1 MGFIMNE
8 SLLVKKKKIKK
19 LKKKCNP
26 NSKHHLKAM
35 NLCVGDWGYIQN
47 LIKTGME
54 ENQTVRTMTGE
65 SSIFTPSP
73 LQMLMPARESEEPNR
88 NAGRE
93 LQIAS
98 TSAPFRLPD
107 DWFVELK
114 PRGSTTS
121 STGRV
126 DKYYYEPR
134 TGQQFRSLVAVER
147 YLRDKKQDTPTP
159 DTVKARNENTHQVS
173 RNSVPTNPRGS
184 QAFDKEFPASSFQL
198 QIRDCTI
205 RSTSPF
211 KLPDDWVI
219 EEKPR
224 SNINYAGVIDKL
236 YIEPETGQRF
246 RSLKAVERYLTEA
259 KENTAT
265 PKASQNSGSWKKNIS
280 SIIRSPRVVSKHRLE
295 AEEDNITLKA
305 LKLCRSKASPNSG
318 SGKKNIPGIIR
329 TPGVVSKCWL
339 EAEEDNITLKALKF
353 CNSSKPS
360 RKSGS
365 RKKFVSNKGV
375 NASMLD
381 CASPPAKI
389 NWVLSGPGGG
399 NVWSAFINES
409 IVPDSVKQKWSEKF
423 ITTIHAQI

>member
-1 MGFIMNE
+1 MKVCW
-8 SLLVKKKKIKK
+8 LKKKKKIKK

-47 LIKTGME
+47 LIKTEME

-73 LQMLMPARESEEPNR
+73 LQMLMPAGESEEPNR

-159 DTVKARNENTHQVS
+159 DTVQARNENT
-173 RNSVPTNPRGS
+173 
-184 QAFDKEFPASSFQL
+184 
-198 QIRDCTI
+198 
-205 RSTSPF
+205 
-211 KLPDDWVI
+211 
-219 EEKPR
+219 
-224 SNINYAGVIDKL
+224 L

-305 LKLCRSKASPNSG
+305 LKLCNRSKASPNSG

-339 EAEEDNITLKALKF
+339 EAEEDNITLKALKL

-375 NASMLD
+375 NASTLD

-389 NWVLSGPGGG
+389 NWVLSGPGSG

>member
-1 MGFIMNE
+1 MKVCW
-8 SLLVKKKKIKK
+8 LKKKKKIKK

-47 LIKTGME
+47 LIKTEME

-73 LQMLMPARESEEPNR
+73 LQMLMPAGESEEPNR

-159 DTVKARNENTHQVS
+159 DTVQARNENT
-173 RNSVPTNPRGS
+173 
-184 QAFDKEFPASSFQL
+184 L

-305 LKLCRSKASPNSG
+305 LKLCNRSKASPNSG

-339 EAEEDNITLKALKF
+339 EAEEDNITLKALKL

-375 NASMLD
+375 NASTLD

-389 NWVLSGPGGG
+389 NWVLSGPGSG

>member
-159 DTVKARNENTHQVS
+159 DTVKARNENTVL
-173 RNSVPTNPRGS
+173 
-184 QAFDKEFPASSFQL
+184 QL

-265 PKASQNSGSWKKNIS
+265 PKNSGSWKKNIS

>member
-126 DKYYYEPR
+126 DK
-134 TGQQFRSLVAVER
+134 
-147 YLRDKKQDTPTP
+147 
-159 DTVKARNENTHQVS
+159 
-173 RNSVPTNPRGS
+173 
-184 QAFDKEFPASSFQL
+184 L

>member
-159 DTVKARNENTHQVS
+159 DTVKARNENT
-173 RNSVPTNPRGS
+173 
-184 QAFDKEFPASSFQL
+184 L

-265 PKASQNSGSWKKNIS
+265 PKNSGSWKKNIS